1 MTDQVDQNPPLDQ
14 KQRVLKAIVI
24 ILGILILICIAIIVV
39 TIVNRTFNTDGAD
52 QASAPTTQGS
62 MEQMPMEQIIVP
74 SPGPEFGE
82 LSITM
87 PPGSRVVSTHVT
99 PYEIHALMVTPF
111 GQRLVVIDRTTGE
124 ALGNVRFTAEQRPPA
139 AQ

>member
-1 MTDQVDQNPPLDQ
+1 
-14 KQRVLKAIVI
+14 
-24 ILGILILICIAIIVV
+24 
-39 TIVNRTFNTDGAD
+39 
-52 QASAPTTQGS
+52 
-62 MEQMPMEQIIVP
+62 MEQMIVP
-74 SPGPEFGE
+74 SPGPAFGE

-87 PPGSRVVSTHVT
+87 PPGSRVVSTYVT

-124 ALGNVRFTAEQRPPA
+124 ALGTVRFTAEQRPPA

>member
-39 TIVNRTFNTDGAD
+39 TIVNRTFNTDNAD
-52 QASAPTTQGS
+52 QASTPTTQVP
-62 MEQMPMEQIIVP
+62 MEQMIIP

-124 ALGNVRFTAEQRPPA
+124 ALGTVRFTAEQRPPV